1 MKGGAPRAVWFTS
14 ENDPH
19 LVSARSVAHTLDEA
33 GTPAH
38 LVWNPTRG
46 ELVQLL
52 PATRAGTL
60 LRSDTNPELDREGR
74 VCLQIMVVAFAR
86 SPFTH
91 APMRELDPVMNWLD
105 AWGVARRWP
114 SGPPLGLP
122 QAFQGPRNRRHWARG
137 GHFGQSQ
144 VPETHGPSPGAID
157 IRRITGV
164 ETPAAEI
171 PRPRLAQE
179 AAILP
184 ARRMPRLL
192 EPAPE
197 PARTGFLSRD
207 PYGPGTRRE
216 ILIRM

>member
-38 LVWNPTRG
+38 LVWNPIRG
-46 ELVQLL
+46 EIVQLL
-52 PATRAGTL
+52 PATRAGAL
-60 LRSDTNPELDREGR
+60 LRSAANPELDREGR
-74 VCLQIMVVAFAR
+74 VCLQIMVVGFTR

-91 APMRELDPVMNWLD
+91 APMRNLESIMNWLD
-105 AWGVARRWP
+105 AWGVERRW
-114 SGPPLGLP
+114 SAGPPLGLP
-122 QAFQGPRNRRHWARG
+122 QAHQGPRNRRHWARG

-144 VPETHGPSPGAID
+144 VPETEGPSPGAID
-157 IRRITGV
+157 IRRITGM
-164 ETPAAEI
+164 ETPTADI
-171 PRPRLAQE
+171 PRPRLAQDS
-179 AAILP
+179 AILP

-197 PARTGFLSRD
+197 PARTSFLPGD
-207 PYGPGTRRE
+207 PYGPGTTRKF
-216 ILIRM
+216 